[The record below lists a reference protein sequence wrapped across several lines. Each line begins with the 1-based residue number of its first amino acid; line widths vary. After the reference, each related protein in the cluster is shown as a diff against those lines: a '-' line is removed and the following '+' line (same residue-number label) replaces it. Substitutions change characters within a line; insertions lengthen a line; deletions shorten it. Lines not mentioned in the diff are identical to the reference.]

1 MGETKGE
8 RKQLAIKN
16 NNLSKFKGKAFCK
29 RILIIKIY
37 QSCKKKKKCK
47 AGPGTLLHCWWE
59 VKWCSHLENSLA
71 GSSKGRT

>member
-37 QSCKKKKKCK
+37 QSCKKKKKNVRLALEPSCI
-47 AGPGTLLHCWWE
+47 AGG
-59 VKWCSHLENSLA
+59 K
-71 GSSKGRT
+71 

>member
-29 RILIIKIY
+29 TILIIKIY
-37 QSCKKKKKCK
+37 QSCKKKKKM
-47 AGPGTLLHCWWE
+47 
-59 VKWCSHLENSLA
+59 
-71 GSSKGRT
+71 